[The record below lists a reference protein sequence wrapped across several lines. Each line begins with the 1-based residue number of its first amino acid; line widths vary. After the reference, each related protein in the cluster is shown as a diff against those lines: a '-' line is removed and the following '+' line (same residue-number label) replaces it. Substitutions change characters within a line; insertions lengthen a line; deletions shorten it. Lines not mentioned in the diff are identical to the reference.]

1 MGQHLCPWWAAYFFD
16 NPLRRIFYH
25 RDQIFSP
32 YVRSGMTVADIG
44 CGMGFNAIALAR
56 IVGDEGRVIAAD
68 LQPQMLAVLRKRA
81 AKAGVAH
88 RIRTHLCRADSIGVE
103 EPVDFAVAFWVVHE
117 TPDTES
123 FLRQVHS
130 CLKSNAR
137 FLVVEPK
144 YHVSRTAVDQII
156 RLAHTVGLELIDRPP
171 IRMSHTALF
180 HHALHQTLQ
189 RDEHR

>member
-130 CLKSNAR
+130 CLKPNAR
-137 FLVVEPK
+137 FLVVEPWL
-144 YHVSRTAVDQII
+144 HVSCKAFERTVRTAERVSLILWDRPRI
-156 RLAHTVGLELIDRPP
+156 RLCHA
-171 IRMSHTALF
+171 ALWSP
-180 HHALHQTLQ
+180 
-189 RDEHR
+189 R